1 VKETSQSQ
9 NSTTSSSKLNSL
21 DILSPV
27 EYTSQMSE
35 GGAMIPDALEYSNNN
50 ADIYVGGGSRKK
62 KKLVKQAARW
72 MLGYTLGT
80 RMANNISLRIDLVDD
95 LKNTN
100 VYGSVLWADSNN
112 RPREFD
118 MDLCNFINDRT
129 LFRVLAHEIVH
140 IRQYATGDLKDLATH
155 ADYCKWKN
163 KLIQSEGRGS
173 GSYYDLPWE
182 KEARADQE
190 IIFRDWRR
198 AHDYHFKQKSGEL
211 YGD

>member
-1 VKETSQSQ
+1 
-9 NSTTSSSKLNSL
+9 
-21 DILSPV
+21 
-27 EYTSQMSE
+27 
-35 GGAMIPDALEYSNNN
+35 MIPEALEYANNT
-50 ADIYVGGGSRKK
+50 ADIYVAGGKPRK
-62 KKLVKQAARW
+62 KKLVEAAARW

-80 RMANNISLRIDLVDD
+80 RLANNVSLRIDLVND

-118 MDLCNFINDRT
+118 MDLCNHINDRT

-163 KLIQSEGRGS
+163 KLVQSEGRGR
-173 GSYYDLPWE
+173 GSYFDLPWE
-182 KEARADQE
+182 KEARRDQE
-190 IIFRDWRR
+190 IIFNEWRR
-198 AHDYHFKQKSGEL
+198 AHNYHFKQKGGDI